1 MFLIQLLLPLTDN
14 EGNAFAP
21 EAFDRVRGELTDR
34 FGGVTAF
41 LQSPAR
47 GVWKTSEDGRTDQDQ
62 LVLVEVMTQDLNRA
76 WWQAYRRELEARF
89 RQESIVVRAL
99 GAQSL

>member
-14 EGNAFAP
+14 QGVPFAR
-21 EAFDRVRGELTDR
+21 EDFDRVRGELIDR

-47 GVWKTSEDGRTDQDQ
+47 GVWKNEADGRTDKDQ
-62 LVLVEVMTQDLNRA
+62 LVLVEVMTQELNQA
-76 WWQAYRRELEARF
+76 WWHAYRKELETRF

-99 GAQSL
+99 GAQAL